1 MITIHETHLLL
12 LIVLTALIAYIV
24 YSYYLDCNIECKINY
39 YRYENYHDKK
49 KIPDPQNLHQVMAK
63 DLNNT
68 LSIDSISN
76 DIDFKDENIN
86 TFDIGDRSSSHNS
99 SIQSTAIDG
108 NRQDDMYINKFFRGI
123 Y

>member
-1 MITIHETHLLL
+1 
-12 LIVLTALIAYIV
+12 
-24 YSYYLDCNIECKINY
+24 
-39 YRYENYHDKK
+39 
-49 KIPDPQNLHQVMAK
+49 MAK